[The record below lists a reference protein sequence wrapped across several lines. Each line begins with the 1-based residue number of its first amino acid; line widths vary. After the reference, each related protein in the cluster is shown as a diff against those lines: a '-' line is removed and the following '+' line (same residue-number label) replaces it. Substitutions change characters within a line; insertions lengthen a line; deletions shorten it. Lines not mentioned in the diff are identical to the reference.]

1 VGDAVVDVVGG
12 VGRKVGPGGT
22 GRVAGRGWRGR
33 ECGRKLLE
41 NGRLKICCAEWL
53 VVLGRC
59 ACG

>member
-1 VGDAVVDVVGG
+1 VGDAVVGVVGG

-41 NGRLKICCAEWL
+41 NGRLKICCAE
-53 VVLGRC
+53 
-59 ACG
+59 